1 MEMDIGHHRQSKS
14 HCHKCG
20 RRCRKYQTINYSR
33 PFPTEYPSNPIL
45 SSINANQ
52 SDENSIL
59 IDQLIEVQQLSTSHH
74 SYSDRSKRVQQMI
87 YLRENINK

>member
-1 MEMDIGHHRQSKS
+1 MEIDIGYHRQSKS

-33 PFPTEYPSNPIL
+33 QRPFPTEYPSNPIVT
-45 SSINANQ
+45 SINANQ
-52 SDENSIL
+52 SDDNSIL
-59 IDQLIEVQQLSTSHH
+59 IDQLIEVQQLSTS
-74 SYSDRSKRVQQMI
+74 SDKSKRVQQMI